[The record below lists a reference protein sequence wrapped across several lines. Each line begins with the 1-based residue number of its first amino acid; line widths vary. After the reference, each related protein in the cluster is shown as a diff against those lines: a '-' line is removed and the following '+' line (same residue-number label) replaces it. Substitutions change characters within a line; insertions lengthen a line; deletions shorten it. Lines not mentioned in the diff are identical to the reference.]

1 MRRVTCLIVV
11 FMLVFCIAAQA
22 DSYDELKT
30 SYKSGRG
37 DISITFSVPNPESI
51 TKLFAAQEDEDY
63 GFFGFFA
70 DWNEIISSIANTK
83 CVGVVKFNANDTYEK
98 LQLSYE
104 INSVVP
110 LKLNKNM
117 SFTGEFKAGMW
128 INADLSDEM
137 NPKLEYIFS
146 SPASSKYTKF
156 DLIDSMRSSGGSAAN
171 FASEIKKFI
180 AKSRSDEMQS
190 KLIDILRNN
199 STVTSAKGSK
209 MIIKLSDKQMQN
221 YIGEVLEYMSQQ
233 LNDNGGFEEL
243 ASGEYG
249 IGDFSVT
256 KDDVDEFFD
265 EYGIFAKDAYT
276 IEISRGRSNVITSS
290 IQTLNFSIDL
300 YEISD
305 GEEDGTIDFSVSA
318 AVNLSGLN
326 SNIKVEY
333 PVLTA
338 ENTIDIGNM
347 TNNWSDGGWGT
358 DNCNHDEYVWIE
370 TDYIYSEDLDVYV
383 DLKDVTRVMSR
394 YGYTT
399 EDITSSAKR
408 NGYIYETDMSGN
420 TVILS
425 EKSGKDRFKTAQIT
439 LDTPNVIIDG
449 ESYTA
454 GKNAFSKDGRVYV
467 DYGTIQ
473 RIFGFNDIS
482 YCTVDIDENK
492 LQLSVDRRSPLCHHT
507 DEEIENWYYDYPD
520 DGGYYNNDYFE
531 YNTSLYTYSQMPYSG
546 IEYVS
551 LGDVVGATYCNN
563 ETKAAYAT
571 ADYKTFTLTDNTGLE
586 KFKTF
591 SVTDGSDVLTM
602 DGEQIKMK
610 SPAKVYKGDMY
621 LDTDAIKTIFGYKTK
636 DAWLDYREGY
646 YDDENDEYIR
656 QAGFFFR
663 TRLERKPLDK

>member
-22 DSYDELKT
+22 DSYDDLKT
-30 SYKSGRG
+30 SYNSGRG
-37 DISITFSVPNPESI
+37 DISITLSVPNPEAI
-51 TKLFAAQEDEDY
+51 TKLFTAYEEDGY
-63 GFFGFFA
+63 GIFGFSA

-83 CVGVVKFNANDTYEK
+83 CVGVFKFNANDTFEK

-137 NPKLEYIFS
+137 NPKFEYIFS
-146 SPASSKYTKF
+146 SPASSKYMKL
-156 DLIDSMRSSGGSAAN
+156 DLIESIRNSGGSAAN
-171 FASEIKKFI
+171 FASEFKKLI

-190 KLIDILRNN
+190 KLVDILRNN
-199 STVTSAKGSK
+199 STITSVKGSK
-209 MIIKLSDKQMQN
+209 AVIRLSDKQMQN

-233 LNDNGGFEEL
+233 LNDNSGFEEL
-243 ASGEYG
+243 TSGEYG

-256 KDDVDEFFD
+256 KEDVDDFFD
-265 EYGIFAKDAYT
+265 EYSIFAKDAYT
-276 IEISRGRSNVITSS
+276 IEISRGRSNVITSNV
-290 IQTLNFSIDL
+290 QTVNFSIDL
-300 YEISD
+300 SEISD

-333 PVLTA
+333 PVLTD
-338 ENTIDIGNM
+338 ENTIDIGKM
-347 TNNWSDGGWGT
+347 TDNWSDGEWGT

-370 TDYIYSEDLDVYV
+370 TDYIYSADSDIYV
-383 DLKDVTRVMSR
+383 DLRDVTRVMSR

-408 NGYIYETDMSGN
+408 SGYEYETDMNGN
-420 TVILS
+420 NVILS
-425 EKSGKDRFKTAQIT
+425 EKSGKERFKTVQIT

-449 ESYTA
+449 EAYTA
-454 GKNAFSKDGRVYV
+454 GKNAFSKDGHVYV

-473 RIFGFNDIS
+473 RIFGFDDID
-482 YCTVDIDENK
+482 YCTVDLDENK
-492 LQLSVDRRSPLCHHT
+492 LQLSVERRSPLCHHT
-507 DEEIENWYYDYPD
+507 DEEIAHWYDDDDGSYYD
-520 DGGYYNNDYFE
+520 NDYFE
-531 YNTSLYTYSQMPYSG
+531 YNTSMYTYSQMPYSG

-551 LGDVVGATYCNN
+551 LGDVVGSTYWNN
-563 ETKAAYAT
+563 EKNATYAT

-591 SVTDGSDVLTM
+591 SVTDGSDILTM

-636 DAWLDYREGY
+636 DAWLDYRDGY
-646 YDDENDEYIR
+646 YDDEKDEYIE
-656 QAGFFFR
+656 QKGFFFR
-663 TRLERKPLDK
+663 TELERKPLDK